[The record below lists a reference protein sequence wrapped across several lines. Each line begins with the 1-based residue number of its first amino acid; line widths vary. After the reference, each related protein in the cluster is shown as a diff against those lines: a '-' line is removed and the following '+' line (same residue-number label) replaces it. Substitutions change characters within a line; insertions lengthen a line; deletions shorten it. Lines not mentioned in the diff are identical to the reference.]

1 MYRLL
6 PLLFLLAAAPA
17 HAQVFKWVDA
27 SGNTHYSDQPPPAST
42 TGAKKLNVQSQP
54 ASPAEQQGS
63 KASTGKS
70 ISEKEME
77 FRKRRVEGEEATAKQ
92 DKAEA
97 DAKLR
102 QQNCGQARGTLRSL
116 QEGRRITRYN
126 NAGERVYL
134 GDDMRAQETARAQKD
149 VETWCK

>member
-27 SGNTHYSDQPPPAST
+27 SGKVHYSDQPPPSSA
-42 TGAKKLNVQSQP
+42 TGPKKLNVPSQP
-54 ASPAEQQGS
+54 TPPAEQQGN
-63 KASTGKS
+63 KASAGKS

-77 FRKRRVEGEEATAKQ
+77 FRKRRVEGEEAKAKQ
-92 DKAEA
+92 GKAEA
-97 DAKLR
+97 DAKLS
-102 QQNCGQARGTLRSL
+102 QQNCAQARGNLRSL
-116 QEGRRITRYN
+116 QEGRRITKYN
-126 NAGERVYL
+126 DAGERVYL
-134 GDDMRAQETARAQKD
+134 DDDVRSQETARAQKD